1 MMAAT
6 IDQGRI
12 LRRILTVLLL
22 LSTSLLTPLWAGC
35 GIGFGSA
42 NEQTEPMTH
51 LRVTGT
57 RQAGEEL
64 RVELS
69 YSQTLP
75 VAVEVECRLKQ
86 GGEVEKT
93 IGAAA
98 IPANPGG
105 RPEATPTTGTLSF
118 PLRVDRAGEYEV
130 VCVTPADESN
140 ELSQAVSIS
149 PAG

>member
-1 MMAAT
+1 MMTAT
-6 IDQGRI
+6 IDQGRM
-12 LRRILTVLLL
+12 LRRILSVLLL
-22 LSTSLLTPLWAGC
+22 LSIGLLCPLWAGC

-57 RQAGEEL
+57 RRAGEEL
-64 RVELS
+64 QMELA

-75 VAVEVECRLKQ
+75 VPVAVECRLEQ
-86 GGEVEKT
+86 GGEVVQA

-105 RPEATPTTGTLSF
+105 SPEATPTTGALSF
-118 PLRVDRAGEYEV
+118 SFRVDRAGEYKV
-130 VCVTPADESN
+130 VCVTPADETN
-140 ELSQAVSIS
+140 ELSQTISIG
-149 PAG
+149 PAD

>member
-1 MMAAT
+1 
-6 IDQGRI
+6 
-12 LRRILTVLLL
+12 LRRILALLLL
-22 LSTSLLTPLWAGC
+22 LSTGLLTPLWASC

-42 NEQTEPMTH
+42 DEQTEPMTH

-57 RQAGEEL
+57 LRAGEEL

-75 VAVEVECRLKQ
+75 VEVEVECRLEQ
-86 GGEVEKT
+86 GSDVEET

-105 RPEATPTTGTLSF
+105 SPEATPTVGILSF
-118 PLRVDRAGEYEV
+118 SLRVDRAGEYEV
-130 VCVTPADESN
+130 VCVTPADETN
-140 ELSQAVSIS
+140 ELSQTISIS